1 MGRHNGCRGDAVPR
15 FASQPTAPQA
25 QRADSVVVSAT
36 YSTQGG
42 WLLCQPVGLYRTETP
57 ADRGSG
63 SHGNHCIGPSGLSSQ
78 HASCQTR
85 MGRQCVSPGPNGPTV
100 CFPRPERA
108 DTMDAG
114 ATQSPGHR
122 ANPPLLRPERADTMD
137 AGATQSPGHRVPL
150 VFKARTGRQFNRTDT
165 SPHSPQAAFDT
176 PLRRTD
182 RNDVPLELRCSDG
195 VKVADY

>member
-100 CFPRPERA
+100 CFPRPEWA
-108 DTMDAG
+108 D
-114 ATQSPGHR
+114 S
-122 ANPPLLRPERADTMD
+122 
-137 AGATQSPGHRVPL
+137 
-150 VFKARTGRQFNRTDT
+150 VFPQARTGRHNGCRGDAVPRSSSQPTA
-165 SPHSPQAAFDT
+165 PQA
-176 PLRRTD
+176 RTGRHNGCRGD
-182 RNDVPLELRCSDG
+182 AVPRSSSPPCFQG
-195 VKVADY
+195 PNGPTV